1 MIMLETNMV
10 TSNITMKGSM
20 EGDSQVLSGEEFTVY
35 VHVDDSGVYAVMG
48 TLEYDSTQV
57 TLISAT
63 SALKEWDLLVQGNVY
78 LAEEN
83 NEFQSPLEADVN
95 VMKFVFRVNE
105 GVGTGTN
112 INIAMTDM
120 SSSNGEET
128 HSLQRMGRQISVVD
142 TVTDVPASN
151 TEQTVAKESGLMQAI
166 NGMNGKTLDYILGG
180 TILIVVGL
188 AIGIGVGLIKNKNNE

>member
-1 MIMLETNMV
+1 MLETNMV

-35 VHVDDSGVYAVMG
+35 VHVDDPGVYAVMG

-63 SALKEWDLLVQGNVY
+63 SALKEWDLLVQDNVY

-128 HSLQRMGRQISVVD
+128 HCLQRMGRQISVVD
-142 TVTDVPASN
+142 AVTDVPASN